1 MEMNVRKLSI
11 GESNRNKKKKLIQ
24 KEPEDV
30 GKLLNLLNFCLEFI

>member
-11 GESNRNKKKKLIQ
+11 GESNRNKKKLIQ